1 MYANFVLTRTEPC
14 ANGAGEIELGT
25 YSSGL
30 VVVPAYP
37 AMLEFAGVIQLAF
50 EQDDRPG
57 IYEVELRGTDLE
69 AFDTHVLHV
78 WTLEVPAP
86 DDGWKQPRTTTILV
100 PMRDIAVFGD
110 LDMALDV
117 EVDRRWAARQTIL
130 VRRLSFL

>member
-1 MYANFVLTRTEPC
+1 VYANFILTRKEPC
-14 ANGAGEIELGT
+14 VDGAEIELGT
-25 YSSGL
+25 FSSGL

-50 EQDDRPG
+50 EKDDPAG

-69 AFDTHVLHV
+69 AFDTHVLKL
-78 WTLEVPAP
+78 WPLTVPAP
-86 DDGWKQPRTTTILV
+86 DDGWKRPRTTTILV
-100 PMRDIAVFGD
+100 PMREVCVFGD

-130 VRRLSFL
+130 VRSLSLA

>member
-1 MYANFVLTRTEPC
+1 MTGP
-14 ANGAGEIELGT
+14 
-25 YSSGL
+25 GL
-30 VVVPAYP
+30 
-37 AMLEFAGVIQLAF
+37 
-50 EQDDRPG
+50 
-57 IYEVELRGTDLE
+57 YEVELRGTDLE

-86 DDGWKQPRTTTILV
+86 DDGWKQPRTKTILV

-110 LDMALDV
+110 LDIALDV